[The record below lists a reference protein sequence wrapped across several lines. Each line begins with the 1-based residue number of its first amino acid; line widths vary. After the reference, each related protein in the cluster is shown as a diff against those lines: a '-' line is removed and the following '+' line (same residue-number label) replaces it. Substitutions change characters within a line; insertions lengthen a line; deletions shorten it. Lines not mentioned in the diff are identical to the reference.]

1 MLLVKQKWNIIII
14 SPPHI
19 GPDLHIVQDCASVRG
34 GIYPDDLLLFPLQLD
49 ELPSTRAS
57 GAAAVGLTTTPSLG
71 DAINRISCLFR
82 LGGRSHEMIRTTST
96 LLQRLN
102 RYLKQSG
109 SSSGYDV
116 NQTNSY
122 VYEILQ
128 QLDRSKSSW
137 IFSSPALLYF
147 FCRKSKIHLPY
158 FKKLYFLEFF
168 CHIPF

>member
-1 MLLVKQKWNIIII
+1 
-14 SPPHI
+14 
-19 GPDLHIVQDCASVRG
+19 
-34 GIYPDDLLLFPLQLD
+34 
-49 ELPSTRAS
+49 
-57 GAAAVGLTTTPSLG
+57 
-71 DAINRISCLFR
+71 
-82 LGGRSHEMIRTTST
+82 MIRTTST

-147 FCRKSKIHLPY
+147 FCRKSKIHLPISRNYTSLSSFAY
-158 FKKLYFLEFF
+158 FFQLPLKHFNHINSLSQKTVSSKHAKHKTNLIAQVQKFFDDNGALY
-168 CHIPF
+168 